1 MLSVVHCWLSPG
13 PSGGGGGISMMR
25 LHESL
30 LAAGVRSRIL
40 CQLDAPASPEIDVV
54 PRWSR
59 LDMTVRRLTMRLG
72 LNDIHRVSSPLIAQ
86 HPFFRDADVVHFH
99 GLHSGFL
106 SYLALP
112 ALTRHKPT
120 VFTLHDL
127 WALTGH
133 CAFPHDCERWQI
145 GCGQCPYP
153 DTHPAI
159 QRDATSI
166 EWRLKRWAYSRS
178 RLAIIALTQRH
189 AESARQGLLGRFPI
203 HCIPNGIDTDVFR
216 PQDHARCRSAFGLP
230 PDRPVMMFAALSLAQ
245 QRKGGDLLIAALQHL
260 PETIRDSLVLLLVGG
275 DGAAIRGAIGI
286 PSVDLGVV
294 EQPETMAAAYGAA
307 DLFVSP
313 TRADALPLVLVEAMA
328 CGTPLVAFDVG
339 GVSALV
345 RPGVTGYLARP
356 EDPADLAAGIAE
368 VLGDD
373 TRRRIFSNNCRA
385 IALAEYSASSVTA
398 RHLQLYETLT
408 AGAVSARHPSS
419 RLRSESAGGWFSWHQ
434 KGSGK

>member
-13 PSGGGGGISMMR
+13 PSGGGGGIAMMR

-30 LAAGVRSRIL
+30 LAAGVRSRVL
-40 CQLDAPASPEIDVV
+40 CQLDAPDMPEIDVV
-54 PRWSR
+54 PRWSW
-59 LDMTVRRLTMRLG
+59 LDMTIRRLTMRLG
-72 LNDIHRVSSPLIAQ
+72 LNDIHRVSSPLIAR
-86 HPFFRDADVVHFH
+86 HPFYREADVVHFH

-106 SYLALP
+106 SYLSLP

-133 CAFPHDCERWQI
+133 CASPRDCERWRI

-178 RLAIIALTQRH
+178 RLTIIALNQRH
-189 AESARQGLLGRFPI
+189 AEYARQGLLGRFPI
-203 HCIPNGIDTDVFR
+203 HCIPNGVDTDVFR
-216 PQDHARCRSAFGLP
+216 PQDRARCRSALGIA
-230 PDRPVMMFAALSLAQ
+230 PDRPVVMFAALVLDQ
-245 QRKGGDLLIAALQHL
+245 FNKGGDLLVAALNRL
-260 PETIRDSLVLLLVGG
+260 PEPVRSNVTLLLVGRG
-275 DGAAIRGAIGI
+275 GAAIRGAIDI
-286 PSVDLGVV
+286 PSVDLGII

-313 TRADALPLVLVEAMA
+313 TRAETFSLVLAEAMA

-345 RPGVTGYLARP
+345 RPGVTGHLTQP
-356 EDPADLAAGIAE
+356 ENPSDLAAGIAA
-368 VLGDD
+368 LLDDD
-373 TRRRIFSNNCRA
+373 TRRRVFGNNCRS
-385 IALAEYSASSVTA
+385 IALAEYSAPAVTD
-398 RHLQLYETLT
+398 RHIALYETLMSGN
-408 AGAVSARHPSS
+408 AAPIEVSSAVDKPSS
-419 RLRSESAGGWFSWHQ
+419 GRRAA
-434 KGSGK
+434 